1 MLDKKIVITMAASTL
16 ALVGCTVQ
24 STSEPVDIVGKWN
37 IEKAMNVTTEK
48 ATNPT
53 FINFDK
59 DGSVNGNASVNLF
72 KGTYKL
78 NGDSLKISDIGMTM
92 MMGPSMDVEDAVTK
106 ALNTTALVKAENGK
120 LYVFNETNDTI
131 MVLAK

>member
-1 MLDKKIVITMAASTL
+1 MKKNVFAMAVSSL
-16 ALVGCTVQ
+16 ALVGCSVQ
-24 STSEPVDIVGKWN
+24 GTSEPIDIVGKWN

-78 NGDSLKISDIGMTM
+78 NGDSLKIADIGMTM
-92 MMGPSMDVEDAVTK
+92 MMGPSMDVEDAITK

-120 LYVFNETNDTI
+120 VYVFNEANDTI
-131 MVLAK
+131 MVLSK